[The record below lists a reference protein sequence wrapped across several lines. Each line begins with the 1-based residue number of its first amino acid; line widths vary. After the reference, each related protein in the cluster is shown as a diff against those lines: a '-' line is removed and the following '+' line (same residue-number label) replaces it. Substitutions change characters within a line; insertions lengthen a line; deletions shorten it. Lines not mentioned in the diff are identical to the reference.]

1 MMIIKT
7 QDSYMRNYDIGVN
20 KDKVIVIDNSK
31 NIQDHAEGVKADL
44 LSIPG
49 IDAVSFTNC
58 IPARGIRPTNDVS
71 WEGKDDSEKLHF
83 WCINTD
89 FDYNKTVDIK
99 MTDGRFLDKSF
110 PSDSA
115 CYVINDIAARVMKY
129 EKPIGQTI
137 TIEGKKGT
145 IIGVFKDFH
154 AIDLKGPYAPTVIRI
169 KTDDRPTLL
178 VKYSS
183 GSFPEIKAKISTVF
197 KHYDPESQF
206 QAMTVRD
213 TQFSELAVPSN
224 LVGLAF
230 FIALMLACL
239 GLFGLASFTTESR
252 TKEIGIRKVNGA
264 TNKTVIGML
273 LTNYA
278 KWLTIAF
285 FIALP
290 IAFMV
295 GKFFLGMFNFHA
307 TMPFWAFIAGPSI
320 AYFIALLTV
329 SSQSWRAA
337 RRNPVESL
345 RYE

>member
-1 MMIIKT
+1 
-7 QDSYMRNYDIGVN
+7 
-20 KDKVIVIDNSK
+20 
-31 NIQDHAEGVKADL
+31 
-44 LSIPG
+44 
-49 IDAVSFTNC
+49 
-58 IPARGIRPTNDVS
+58 
-71 WEGKDDSEKLHF
+71 LHF
-83 WCINTD
+83 WCVNTD
-89 FDYNKTVDIK
+89 FDYNKTVEIK

-110 PSDSA
+110 ASDSA

-154 AIDLKGPYAPTVIRI
+154 AIDLKGPYAPTIIRI

-183 GSFPEIKAKISTVF
+183 GSYPDIAAKISTVF

-213 TQFSELAVPSN
+213 TEFSELAVPSN

-264 TNKTVIGML
+264 SNKTVIGML
-273 LTNYA
+273 LTNYI

-285 FIALP
+285 IIALP

-295 GKFFLGMFNFHA
+295 GKFFLGMFNFH
-307 TMPFWAFIAGPSI
+307 TSMPYWAFIAGPAI
-320 AYFIALLTV
+320 AYIIALSTV

-337 RRNPVESL
+337 AKNPVKAL